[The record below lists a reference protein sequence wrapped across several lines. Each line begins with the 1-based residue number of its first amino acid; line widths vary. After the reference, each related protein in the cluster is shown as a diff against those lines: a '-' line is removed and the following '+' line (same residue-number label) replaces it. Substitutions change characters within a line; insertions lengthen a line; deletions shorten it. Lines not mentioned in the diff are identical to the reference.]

1 MKYKAEILFTAIF
14 ILFIFSMFLVN
25 PDNYSF
31 YILFIL
37 FIYCPGIILIEVL
50 KSEKFQNVNL
60 VKSFKSRH
68 IIIQGLMVLMVFSLI
83 YDIITRSNI
92 FYIIFL
98 IFWIAIII
106 EWFLKKEK

>member
-14 ILFIFSMFLVN
+14 ILFILSTFLVN
-25 PDNYSF
+25 PYNYSF

-50 KSEKFQNVNL
+50 KSEKFQNANL
-60 VKSFKSRH
+60 VKSIKSRH
-68 IIIQGLMVLMVFSLI
+68 IIIQALMILMVFSLI
-83 YDIITRSNI
+83 YDIITRSNV
-92 FYIIFL
+92 FYIIFI

-106 EWFLKKEK
+106 EWLHQKEE